1 MRPVNAYLNGVSLRD
16 LDPRILVRTVNEQAP
31 QESTEYGDRPGEDG
45 QVLISRRRET
55 RRVSIVFAVRELRDL
70 TARANVVDAANRWA
84 QDGRL
89 CVSYRPDKQLR
100 VAVAARAC
108 MQDPRNYNEEYR
120 IDLDAPWPY
129 WADISPRRATL
140 SGATGSGSLTNLGSA
155 PARVC
160 VTVTPTGGAL
170 STLTLTVGGSAFSL
184 SGLGVAQNTALTIGY
199 DARGILYIRAANADK
214 LGCRSAASAD
224 DLIAAPGISS
234 VGFTANTACN
244 VVFEV
249 RGCYL

>member
-70 TARANVVDAANRWA
+70 TARANVVDAANRW
-84 QDGRL
+84 
-89 CVSYRPDKQLR
+89 
-100 VAVAARAC
+100 
-108 MQDPRNYNEEYR
+108 
-120 IDLDAPWPY
+120 DAPWPY

-234 VGFTANTACN
+234 VGFTANTACAA
-244 VVFEV
+244 V
-249 RGCYL
+249 LL